1 MTRKYAMAD
10 LDLSNR
16 LTGENRALGFLQH
29 HSRVIVIWAL
39 SWVVSSCLLWGLTLW
54 KLANERDAL
63 ERNAFREMSSL
74 SNAYADQ
81 LLRSAEQLDQITL
94 SLKYYW
100 RETRGALRLED
111 QLKEGLYP
119 ESAPIHVGI
128 INRDGNLITNTYS
141 GKQSSYLGN
150 WEAFQLHR
158 ANQAKGLIVSNPEPV
173 RGTDKTVIR
182 FTRRLEKRDGSFD
195 GVVQVE
201 VEPAYLASFTD
212 EHNLGKRASVAVR
225 KLDGTFL
232 AIKAEPGVASADGI
246 FLSPPIFESDKGL
259 VQMSPEKFVD
269 NQARIIA
276 WQKLENYPFVS
287 IVGLSE
293 QEIFAP
299 YESIARSYYEMAIA
313 GSVFLL
319 LMAVI
324 GVTFSLRLAW
334 RKQQAHKVKDTY
346 RLATDAAREGF
357 FMVRALYGRDNSIV
371 DFIVEDCNERG
382 AAYYGTTRAQL
393 LGTRFTE
400 YPSDMQYA
408 KDLFAIYHHAMET
421 GFHEDDFKVN
431 HGPMQAVWIHRR
443 LVRSGDGLAV
453 TLRDVS
459 DIKANEEALLRLANA
474 DAVTS
479 LPNRHWLMNYLPTAV
494 EMARSGNTSL
504 ALLFIDLDD
513 FKNINDTLGHA
524 AGDQLLQ
531 AAAARLKS
539 IIRPQDSIVRL
550 GGDEFILVLDHV
562 ESDSDVS
569 RVADRIVRS
578 LGEPF
583 LLSDHSNHL
592 VHASIGISMFPQDG
606 DDGETLLKHA
616 DIAMYAAKANG
627 KGRYQFFQPK
637 LAESLVTR
645 LNREQALRLA
655 IENDEFVL
663 YYQPRVD
670 TFTGELRS
678 MEALVRWV
686 DPERGLVP
694 PLEFIPVAEE
704 TGLVVRLGE
713 LVIKKACAQLAQ
725 WKADNLP
732 VVPVSINVSP
742 RQINKGKL
750 SPLFASHMA
759 HFGID
764 PSLIE
769 IEITESCMV
778 GEDPSVNDELAAI
791 EALGTKVLVDDFGT
805 GYSSLSQLKRLDM
818 DGLKVDRAFTSQLG
832 NGKEDEAVF
841 RAILSMAHALEM
853 TVVAEGVETYEQLR
867 ILQRLSCNEIQGYLI
882 SHPVPAGEVP
892 SMLRK
897 RFLFPQKRE
906 LATG

>member
-1 MTRKYAMAD
+1 MAD
-10 LDLSNR
+10 RNLSNG
-16 LTGENRALGFLQH
+16 LTGENRAFGFLRH
-29 HSRVIVIWAL
+29 HSRVIIIGILVYI
-39 SWVVSSCLLWGLTLW
+39 VSSCLLWGLTLW
-54 KLANERDAL
+54 KVANERAVL
-63 ERNAFREMSSL
+63 ERNALREVSSL

-81 LLRSAEQLDQITL
+81 LLRSVEQLNQITL

-100 RETRGALRLED
+100 RETRGALWLED
-111 QLKEGLYP
+111 HLKEGLYP
-119 ESAPIHVGI
+119 ESAPIDVGI
-128 INRDGNLITNTYS
+128 VDRDGNLATSTYGS
-141 GKQSSYLGN
+141 NLSAYLGSRK
-150 WEAFQLHR
+150 AFRVHR
-158 ANQAKGLIVSNPEPV
+158 EDRPKGLLVSDLESV
-173 RGTDKTVIR
+173 RGADKNVIR

-195 GVVQVE
+195 GVVQVA
-201 VEPAYLASFTD
+201 VEPAYLTSFTD
-212 EHNLGKRASVAVR
+212 EYGLGKRASVAVR

-232 AIKAEPGVASADGI
+232 AIKAEAGVAGADGI
-246 FLSPPIFESDKGL
+246 FRSPPVFEADKGL
-259 VQMSPEKFVD
+259 VQMPPETFVD
-269 NQARIIA
+269 NQPRIVA

-287 IVGLSE
+287 IIGLSR
-293 QEIFAP
+293 QEVLAP
-299 YESIARSYYEMAIA
+299 HAPVARSYYEMAAA

-319 LMAVI
+319 LMAI
-324 GVTFSLRLAW
+324 TGMSFSLRLAW
-334 RKQQAHKVKDTY
+334 RKQQAHKIKDTY

-357 FMVRALYGRDNSIV
+357 FMVRAIYGRDHSIV
-371 DFIVEDCNERG
+371 DFVVEDCNERG
-382 AAYYGTTRAQL
+382 AEYYGTTRAQL

-400 YPSDMQYA
+400 YPADAQYA
-408 KDLFAIYHHAMET
+408 QDLFATYRHAMET
-421 GFHEDDFKVN
+421 GFHEDDFRVT
-431 HGPMQAVWIHRR
+431 HGPVQAAWIHRR

-479 LPNRHWLMNYLPTAV
+479 LPNRHWLMNYLPLAV
-494 EMARSGNTSL
+494 ERARSGNTSL

-562 ESDSDVS
+562 ESNSAVS
-569 RVADRIVRS
+569 RVADRIVRA

-627 KGRYQFFQPK
+627 KGRYQFFDPK

-645 LNREQALRLA
+645 LNREQSLRLA
-655 IENDEFVL
+655 IDNDEFVL

-686 DPERGLVP
+686 HPERGLVP

-742 RQINKGKL
+742 RQINKGRL
-750 SPLFASHMA
+750 SPLFALHMA
-759 HFGID
+759 DFGID

-853 TVVAEGVETYEQLR
+853 TVVAEGVETFEQLH
-867 ILQRLSCNEIQGYLI
+867 ILQRLSCNEVQGYLI
-882 SHPVPAGEVP
+882 SRPVPAGDVP

-897 RFLFPQKRE
+897 RFLLSQGQKP
-906 LATG
+906 ATA

>member
-1 MTRKYAMAD
+1 MAD

-16 LTGENRALGFLQH
+16 FTGDNRAFGFLHH
-29 HSRVIVIWAL
+29 HSRVIIIGAL
-39 SWVVSSCLLWGLTLW
+39 GWIVSSCLLWGAILW
-54 KLANERDAL
+54 KLGIERATLERDAL
-63 ERNAFREMSSL
+63 RDVSSL

-81 LLRSAEQLDQITL
+81 LLRAVEQLDQITL

-100 RETRGALRLED
+100 RETRGTLRLED

-128 INRDGNLITNTYS
+128 IDRNGNLSTSTYG
-141 GKQSSYLGN
+141 GKQDAYVGN
-150 WEAFQLHR
+150 RPAFRAHR
-158 ANQAKGLIVSNPEPV
+158 TDSTKELLVSNPEPEH
-173 RGTDKTVIR
+173 GTDKTIIR
-182 FTRRLEKRDGSFD
+182 FTRRLEKRDASFD

-212 EHNLGKRASVAVR
+212 EYGLGKRATVAVR
-225 KLDGTFL
+225 KPDGTFL
-232 AIKAEPGVASADGI
+232 AIKAEVGVAAAKGI
-246 FLSPPIFESDKGL
+246 FLAPPVFESDKGL
-259 VQMSPEKFVD
+259 MQMPPEKFID
-269 NQARIIA
+269 NQSRIIA

-287 IVGLSE
+287 IVALSE
-293 QEIFAP
+293 REILAP
-299 YESIARSYYEMAIA
+299 YESIARSYYGMAAA
-313 GSVFLL
+313 GTVFLL
-319 LMAVI
+319 LMMAT
-324 GVTFSLRLAW
+324 GVFFSLRLAW
-334 RKQQAHKVKDTY
+334 RKQQAHEVTDTY

-357 FMVRALYGRDNSIV
+357 FMVRAIYGRDNSII
-371 DFIVEDCNERG
+371 DFVVEDCNERG

-393 LGTRFTE
+393 LSTRFTE
-400 YPSDMQYA
+400 YPADAQYTQ
-408 KDLFAIYHHAMET
+408 DLFAIYRQAMET
-421 GFHEDDFKVN
+421 GFLEDDFKVAPR
-431 HGPMQAVWIHRR
+431 GPMQAVWIRRR

-474 DAVTS
+474 DAVTA

-531 AAAARLKS
+531 AAAARLQS
-539 IIRPQDSIVRL
+539 IIRPQDSLVRL

-562 ESDSDVS
+562 ESNSDVL

-627 KGRYQFFQPK
+627 KGRYQFFQPE

-645 LNREQALRLA
+645 INREQALRLA

-686 DPERGLVP
+686 HPERGMVP

-704 TGLVVRLGE
+704 TGLVAQLGE

-732 VVPVSINVSP
+732 VVPISINVSP

-750 SPLFASHMA
+750 SPLFASYMT

-832 NGKEDEAVF
+832 IGKEDEAVF

-853 TVVAEGVETYEQLR
+853 TVVAEGVETFEQLH
-867 ILQRLSCNEIQGYLI
+867 ILQRLSCNEVQGYLI
-882 SHPVPAGEVP
+882 SRPVPAGDVP
-892 SMLRK
+892 SMIRK
-897 RFLFPQKRE
+897 RFLFPRE
-906 LATG
+906 LQLATG